1 MSEPECLR
9 EMRRHAKDAS
19 RVRILRDI
27 MVAAVFIPECAPK
40 GNVEIPVQLLQA
52 VFRVLDRKEERIGNL
67 LDELAKYDPLMQ
79 LVRSDDTPGD
89 L

>member
-9 EMRRHAKDAS
+9 EMRKAAQDAS

-27 MVAAVFIPECAPK
+27 MVAAVYVPECAPK
-40 GNVEIPVQLLQA
+40 GHVEIPVTLLQA
-52 VFRVLDRKEERIGNL
+52 IFRVLDRKEERIGNL

-79 LVRSDDTPGD
+79 LLRNDDTPGEP
-89 L
+89 